1 MSNYTHVS
9 FNYDSHSILNAID
22 NYEKLGPRPC
32 TSKEIKQINDI
43 LNLKYPV
50 QDMLYFSVGAN
61 RVGEIHIDENLL
73 LNKLTLLRFAVNLP
87 LLNASNTKMS
97 WWKKKNDELV
107 DEYNLGVYN
116 AKFKILQ
123 YENADC
129 IESTF
134 YTGPSLVSVNN
145 YHSVE
150 NLSNKSSHF
159 ISLRFD
165 SDITEEI
172 IIDYLSTLNS

>member
-1 MSNYTHVS
+1 
-9 FNYDSHSILNAID
+9 
-22 NYEKLGPRPC
+22 
-32 TSKEIKQINDI
+32 
-43 LNLKYPV
+43 
-50 QDMLYFSVGAN
+50 MLYFSMGAN

-73 LNKLTLLRFAVNLP
+73 LNKSTLLRFAFNLP
-87 LLNASNTKMS
+87 LLNAGNTKMR
-97 WWKKKNDELV
+97 WWQKKNNKIE

-129 IESTF
+129 VDSVF
-134 YTGPSLVSVNN
+134 YTQPSIVSVNN

-150 NLSNKSSHF
+150 NLSDKPSHF

-165 SDITEEI
+165 NNVTEEMLI
-172 IIDYLSTLNS
+172 EYLSNLDS